1 MYIVIDQYRI
11 CACTPGRQVNHLVT
25 KKPGGAVIS
34 HLTVRLS
41 TYESLSRIEFPSKS
55 GSYLGLRLSMLGAQT

>member
-1 MYIVIDQYRI
+1 MRMYARS
-11 CACTPGRQVNHLVT
+11 PGRQINHLVT

-41 TYESLSRIEFPSKS
+41 TCESLSRIEFPSKS